1 MTSIAG
7 WRYILRRE
15 SSRLQ
20 PAPESSVR
28 PVIVVSQKRFTVK
41 DSFSHPFH
49 VTLRCHVSRHL
60 IKKRKKK
67 GKKGKKGKKKGRKSA
82 FHYRDQASLHAKL
95 DTVPSLLIIPFNPR
109 NLLVNFTSLRFIIL
123 GDNDTPY
130 FFSRHPCIVK
140 LNIRSNDRRNYGG
153 LPFFNEFGP
162 VLSRWTRELGKRP
175 LKLHCEPPSGS
186 KRYRRTPTIPRYT
199 TRSRQRSS
207 RVSIVEIRSRPRFF
221 LLVDEQQR
229 DFISNR
235 GKITIEGRRS
245 EKRKMIDRSIGEEN

>member
-1 MTSIAG
+1 MPFTTG
-7 WRYILRRE
+7 TRHRCTLNWTQYPRYL
-15 SSRLQ
+15 S
-20 PAPESSVR
+20 
-28 PVIVVSQKRFTVK
+28 
-41 DSFSHPFH
+41 
-49 VTLRCHVSRHL
+49 
-60 IKKRKKK
+60 
-67 GKKGKKGKKKGRKSA
+67 
-82 FHYRDQASLHAKL
+82 
-95 DTVPSLLIIPFNPR
+95 SLLIHEIYSSISQ
-109 NLLVNFTSLRFIIL
+109 VSVSLSSAITIL
-123 GDNDTPY
+123 HI

-175 LKLHCEPPSGS
+175 LKLHCEPSSGS